1 MSRRNRHARGVTLIE
16 LIVGI
21 LLVGIALT
29 LILPYIDKARGQAS
43 SRANVNNLRRMG
55 EGVRVYH
62 DIYQS
67 FPSQPKGKQ
76 GQEKTESSRDR

>member
-1 MSRRNRHARGVTLIE
+1 MSRRIRRARGITLIE

-29 LILPYIDKARGQAS
+29 LILPFIVKVRAQAS
-43 SRANVNNLRRMG
+43 GQTTVNNLRRMG

-67 FPSQPKGKQ
+67 FPSQPKDK
-76 GQEKTESSRDR
+76 K

>member
-1 MSRRNRHARGVTLIE
+1 MSLRFRHARGVTLVE

-29 LILPYIDKARGQAS
+29 LILPYIVKVRTQASGQAG
-43 SRANVNNLRRMG
+43 VNNLRRMG

-76 GQEKTESSRDR
+76 K